1 MFYKYKGRYQT
12 FYSLT
17 SFRLIYPFAIQVSFR
32 FFSFSIQFM
41 NFFLF
46 LFYRNIL
53 VSILLQD
60 KVSMEGSSKK
70 MMKRPIEEV
79 YGCDAAEGFKKGKKE
94 TVEHYRALLRLSNE
108 YRLSE
113 NDWNLASSK
122 ANSIAVQIELLED
135 IIKAD
140 GKFDLTAELEKLKEE
155 HSEAEG
161 MLADVKVKVPDW
173 DKLGES
179 WLCHE

>member
-1 MFYKYKGRYQT
+1 DTET
-12 FYSLT
+12 FVRPGFDFVAGQ
-17 SFRLIYPFAIQVSFR
+17 SF
-32 FFSFSIQFM
+32 
-41 NFFLF
+41 N
-46 LFYRNIL
+46 
-53 VSILLQD
+53 
-60 KVSMEGSSKK
+60 GKK
-70 MMKRPIEEV
+70 FKEDDEASHR
-79 YGCDAAEGFKKGKKE
+79 GGFNKGKEE

-140 GKFDLTAELEKLKEE
+140 GKFDLTAELEKLNEE
-155 HSEAEG
+155 HSEAKG

-173 DKLGES
+173 DKLGKNYICFIIAFGKYNT
-179 WLCHE
+179 LGTAAAHFD

>member
-1 MFYKYKGRYQT
+1 MIPKH
-12 FYSLT
+12 
-17 SFRLIYPFAIQVSFR
+17 
-32 FFSFSIQFM
+32 
-41 NFFLF
+41 LF
-46 LFYRNIL
+46 DPI
-53 VSILLQD
+53 SILLQD

-70 MMKRPIEEV
+70 DDEASHRGGLRM
-79 YGCDAAEGFKKGKKE
+79 
-94 TVEHYRALLRLSNE
+94 ALLRLSNE

-179 WLCHE
+179 WLYFRFIIAFGKYNTLGTTAAHFD

>member
-1 MFYKYKGRYQT
+1 M
-12 FYSLT
+12 
-17 SFRLIYPFAIQVSFR
+17 
-32 FFSFSIQFM
+32 
-41 NFFLF
+41 
-46 LFYRNIL
+46 
-53 VSILLQD
+53 LL
-60 KVSMEGSSKK
+60 KVSRREEGNCGTLQGYSS
-70 MMKRPIEEV
+70 
-79 YGCDAAEGFKKGKKE
+79 
-94 TVEHYRALLRLSNE
+94 RLSNE

-122 ANSIAVQIELLED
+122 VNSIAVQIELLED

-179 WLCHE
+179 WICHE

>member
-1 MFYKYKGRYQT
+1 MTPKH
-12 FYSLT
+12 
-17 SFRLIYPFAIQVSFR
+17 
-32 FFSFSIQFM
+32 
-41 NFFLF
+41 
-46 LFYRNIL
+46 
-53 VSILLQD
+53 LLDPGSTLLRD

-94 TVEHYRALLRLSNE
+94 TVEHYRAILRLSNE

-179 WLCHE
+179 WICHE

>member
-1 MFYKYKGRYQT
+1 MIPKHLFDPG
-12 FYSLT
+12 LT
-17 SFRLIYPFAIQVSFR
+17 
-32 FFSFSIQFM
+32 
-41 NFFLF
+41 
-46 LFYRNIL
+46 
-53 VSILLQD
+53 LLRAMD

-79 YGCDAAEGFKKGKKE
+79 YGCDAAEGFNKGKKE
-94 TVEHYRALLRLSNE
+94 TVEHYRVLLP
-108 YRLSE
+108 
-113 NDWNLASSK
+113 
-122 ANSIAVQIELLED
+122 NSIVVQIELLED

>member
-1 MFYKYKGRYQT
+1 
-12 FYSLT
+12 
-17 SFRLIYPFAIQVSFR
+17 
-32 FFSFSIQFM
+32 
-41 NFFLF
+41 
-46 LFYRNIL
+46 
-53 VSILLQD
+53 
-60 KVSMEGSSKK
+60 MEGSSKK

-140 GKFDLTAELEKLKEE
+140 GKFDLTAELEKFKEE

-179 WLCHE
+179 WLHLAFGKYKTLGTTAAHLD

>member
-1 MFYKYKGRYQT
+1 MIPKHLFDPGST
-12 FYSLT
+12 LL
-17 SFRLIYPFAIQVSFR
+17 RL
-32 FFSFSIQFM
+32 M
-41 NFFLF
+41 
-46 LFYRNIL
+46 
-53 VSILLQD
+53 D

-79 YGCDAAEGFKKGKKE
+79 YGCDAAEGFNKGKKE
-94 TVEHYRALLRLSNE
+94 TVVHYRALLP
-108 YRLSE
+108 
-113 NDWNLASSK
+113 
-122 ANSIAVQIELLED
+122 NSIAVQIELLDD

>member
-1 MFYKYKGRYQT
+1 MIPKH
-12 FYSLT
+12 
-17 SFRLIYPFAIQVSFR
+17 
-32 FFSFSIQFM
+32 
-41 NFFLF
+41 LF
-46 LFYRNIL
+46 DPG
-53 VSILLQD
+53 STLLRVRD

-79 YGCDAAEGFKKGKKE
+79 YGCDAAEGFNKGKKE
-94 TVEHYRALLRLSNE
+94 TVEHYRALLP
-108 YRLSE
+108 
-113 NDWNLASSK
+113 
-122 ANSIAVQIELLED
+122 NSIAVQIELLED

-140 GKFDLTAELEKLKEE
+140 GKFDLTAELEKLIEE

-179 WLCHE
+179 WLYHE

>member
-1 MFYKYKGRYQT
+1 MIPKH
-12 FYSLT
+12 
-17 SFRLIYPFAIQVSFR
+17 
-32 FFSFSIQFM
+32 
-41 NFFLF
+41 LF
-46 LFYRNIL
+46 DPG
-53 VSILLQD
+53 STLLRVMD

-79 YGCDAAEGFKKGKKE
+79 YGCDAAEGFNKGKKE
-94 TVEHYRALLRLSNE
+94 TVEHYRALLP
-108 YRLSE
+108 
-113 NDWNLASSK
+113 
-122 ANSIAVQIELLED
+122 NSIAVQIELLED

>member
-1 MFYKYKGRYQT
+1 
-12 FYSLT
+12 
-17 SFRLIYPFAIQVSFR
+17 
-32 FFSFSIQFM
+32 
-41 NFFLF
+41 
-46 LFYRNIL
+46 
-53 VSILLQD
+53 
-60 KVSMEGSSKK
+60 

-79 YGCDAAEGFKKGKKE
+79 YGCDAAEGFNKGKKE
-94 TVEHYRALLRLSNE
+94 TV
-108 YRLSE
+108 
-113 NDWNLASSK
+113 ASSK

>member
-1 MFYKYKGRYQT
+1 DTETFVRPGFDFVAGQSFNGRKFKEDDEASHRGGNCGT
-12 FYSLT
+12 
-17 SFRLIYPFAIQVSFR
+17 
-32 FFSFSIQFM
+32 
-41 NFFLF
+41 
-46 LFYRNIL
+46 
-53 VSILLQD
+53 LQ
-60 KVSMEGSSKK
+60 
-70 MMKRPIEEV
+70 
-79 YGCDAAEGFKKGKKE
+79 
-94 TVEHYRALLRLSNE
+94 ALLRLSNE

-179 WLCHE
+179 WLRHDYYRFIISFGKYNTLGTAAAHFD

>member
-1 MFYKYKGRYQT
+1 
-12 FYSLT
+12 
-17 SFRLIYPFAIQVSFR
+17 
-32 FFSFSIQFM
+32 
-41 NFFLF
+41 
-46 LFYRNIL
+46 
-53 VSILLQD
+53 
-60 KVSMEGSSKK
+60 MEGSSKK

-79 YGCDAAEGFKKGKKE
+79 YGCDATEGFKKGRRKLWNI
-94 TVEHYRALLRLSNE
+94 TGLFFVCPTNTGYL
-108 YRLSE
+108 E

-179 WLCHE
+179 WLHHE

>member
-1 MFYKYKGRYQT
+1 DTETFVRSGFDSPTSNGQSFNGR
-12 FYSLT
+12 
-17 SFRLIYPFAIQVSFR
+17 
-32 FFSFSIQFM
+32 
-41 NFFLF
+41 
-46 LFYRNIL
+46 
-53 VSILLQD
+53 
-60 KVSMEGSSKK
+60 K
-70 MMKRPIEEV
+70 
-79 YGCDAAEGFKKGKKE
+79 FKEDDEASHRGGL
-94 TVEHYRALLRLSNE
+94 RMALLRLSNE

-179 WLCHE
+179 WLYFRFIIAFGKYNTLGTTAAHFD